1 MQALVRRPVTLGSRP
16 SKGELMRVLMSHEV
30 QKPKS
35 GRSPYAERV
44 SIVFKD
50 LGLRRSAS
58 SRSLDLDRV
67 N

>member
-1 MQALVRRPVTLGSRP
+1 
-16 SKGELMRVLMSHEV
+16 MSHEV
-30 QKPKS
+30 QKSKS
-35 GRSPYAERV
+35 GQSPYAQPV

-50 LGLRRSAS
+50 LGLRWSAS